1 MVWRGGFEPR
11 FRRGRGRGMWAPPAP
26 TRTET
31 PRAAGMAFPP
41 AARRCPRP
49 PGSPRARPSWPRL
62 ASPPALDVP
71 DPDRLQDSPH
81 GLPRDDAGPGRG
93 RAQQDESPAI
103 TSLDFMGDGL
113 FFQGDGD
120 HLALGHFASLANRI
134 GNLSSFAETDA
145 NTPLFVP

>member
-1 MVWRGGFEPR
+1 MLPHFE
-11 FRRGRGRGMWAPPAP
+11 
-26 TRTET
+26 T
-31 PRAAGMAFPP
+31 
-41 AARRCPRP
+41 AARVNLFAQAELLEAGKGRFDDIGGVF
-49 PGSPRARPSWPRL
+49 GSERL
-62 ASPPALDVP
+62 AQYVP
-71 DPDRLQDSPH
+71 DPDRLQDSSH
-81 GLPRDDAGPGRG
+81 CLPRDDAGARRS

-145 NTPLFVP
+145 NTPLLVADYNEGAEAKAASAFDHF